1 MFKFI
6 VLYLIAEVFVRIVVL
21 CFFFFK
27 QKTAYVMRI
36 SDWSS
41 DVCSSDLARR
51 DTVRRRLHAGDAM
64 AEIDNAPPPAAAR
77 PEPTARSL
85 QQAGP
90 LAWAEHVAALL
101 PLKGR
106 QQKPALVGDLGD
118 PDHTVNSGEC
128 PRLADRG
135 GRWMRAEPPC
145 VTLHLNAQPQ
155 GSAMLF
161 LALSTPAP
169 TEPSRSEERR
179 VGKSV
184 SVRVALGG
192 RRLIKNTKQ

>member
-1 MFKFI
+1 M
-6 VLYLIAEVFVRIVVL
+6 
-21 CFFFFK
+21 
-27 QKTAYVMRI
+27 
-36 SDWSS
+36 S
-41 DVCSSDLARR
+41 
-51 DTVRRRLHAGDAM
+51 
-64 AEIDNAPPPAAAR
+64 EIDNAPPPAAAR

-106 QQKPALVGDLGD
+106 RQKPALVGDLGD

-161 LALSTPAP
+161 LVTIGRASC
-169 TEPSRSEERR
+169 RER
-179 VGKSV
+179 VCQTV
-184 SVRVALGG
+184 SILGVAVKL
-192 RRLIKNTKQ
+192 